1 MSLRLTVNEH
11 AFRTHVGHTVGTTP
25 GLIPVVKGNGYGLGR
40 PFLMQLV
47 SELLGPTQAVAV
59 GTVFEAQDIL
69 APTPVYILTPIGE
82 FDQVAIPSNAIP
94 TVASERDLTVLQ
106 NKGWKNPVVV
116 KLASPMQRFGVAV
129 HEFLSL
135 VQHISAAG
143 LSIHSCALHLPL
155 HRTDEEIA
163 EQLATWMPLIPE
175 CVTVSLSHISAIQLA
190 TQQEKFPDALFEV
203 RLGTALWH
211 GDKSF
216 FSLHTE
222 VLAVHSIE
230 KGTAAGYHSTAAPTD
245 GHIVVVAAGTTHGVS
260 PLENGSSP
268 FHFEKQRLTLLEAPY
283 MHSAMCFVP
292 LGQPCPKVGDAID
305 VQRPLNSVAPDI
317 TLWV

>member
-11 AFRTHVGHTVGTTP
+11 AFRAHVSHVVGSTP

-40 PFLMQLV
+40 PFLMRLV
-47 SELLGPTQAVAV
+47 SELLGSAQAVAV
-59 GTVFEAQDIL
+59 GTVFEAQDIP

-82 FDQVAIPSNAIP
+82 FDQVDIPANAIP
-94 TVASERDLTVLQ
+94 TVATERDPAVLQ
-106 NKGWKNPVVV
+106 TKGWKSPVVV
-116 KLASPMQRFGVAV
+116 KLASPMQRFGVAS
-129 HEFLSL
+129 HDFLAL

-143 LSIHSCALHLPL
+143 LTIHSCALHLPL
-155 HRTDEEIA
+155 HQSNEEIIA
-163 EQLATWMPLIPE
+163 QLKTWIPLIPT
-175 CVTVSLSHISAIQLA
+175 CVTLSLSHVSSTQLA
-190 TQQEKFPDALFEV
+190 VIRETFPTTECEV
-203 RLGTALWH
+203 RLGTTLWH

-230 KGTAAGYHSTAAPTD
+230 KGNTAGYHSTAAPTD
-245 GHIVVVAAGTTHGVS
+245 GHIVVVAAGTAHGVS
-260 PLENGSSP
+260 PLGNGASP
-268 FHFEKQRLTLLEAPY
+268 FHFQQQRLTLLESPY

>member
-135 VQHISAAG
+135 VRHISAAG

>member
-11 AFRTHVGHTVGTTP
+11 AFRAHVTHVVGSTP

-40 PFLMQLV
+40 PFLMRLV
-47 SELLGPTQAVAV
+47 SELLGPERAVAV
-59 GTVFEAQDIL
+59 GTVFEAQDIP

-82 FDQVAIPSNAIP
+82 FDQVIIPSNAIP
-94 TVASERDLTVLQ
+94 TVATERDLAVLQ
-106 NKGWKNPVVV
+106 TKGWKSPVVV
-116 KLASPMQRFGVAV
+116 KLASPMQRFGVAS
-129 HEFLSL
+129 HDFLAL

-143 LSIHSCALHLPL
+143 LTIHSCALHLPL
-155 HRTDEEIA
+155 HQSNEEIIA
-163 EQLATWMPLIPE
+163 QLKTWIPLIPT
-175 CVTVSLSHISAIQLA
+175 CVTLSLSHVSSTQLVVIRE
-190 TQQEKFPDALFEV
+190 TFPTTECEV

-230 KGTAAGYHSTAAPTD
+230 KGNTAGYHSTAVPAD
-245 GHIVVVAAGTTHGVS
+245 GHIVVVAAGTAHGVS

-268 FHFEKQRLTLLEAPY
+268 FHFQQQRLTLLESPY

-292 LGQPCPKVGDAID
+292 LGLPCPKIGDAID
-305 VQRPLNSVAPDI
+305 VQRPLHSVAPDI
-317 TLWV
+317 TLWA

>member
-11 AFRTHVGHTVGTTP
+11 AFRTHVSHVVGSTP

-40 PFLMQLV
+40 PFLVRLV
-47 SELLGPTQAVAV
+47 SELLGPEQAVAV
-59 GTVFEAQDIL
+59 GTVFEAQDIP

-82 FDQVAIPSNAIP
+82 FDQVDIPSNAIP
-94 TVASERDLTVLQ
+94 TVATKRDLTVLQ
-106 NKGWKNPVVV
+106 NKGWKSPVVV
-116 KLASPMQRFGVAV
+116 KLASPMQRFGVAS
-129 HEFLSL
+129 HDFLAL

-143 LSIHSCALHLPL
+143 LTIHSCALHLPL
-155 HRTDEEIA
+155 HQSDEEIIA
-163 EQLATWMPLIPE
+163 QLKTWIPLIPT
-175 CVTVSLSHISAIQLA
+175 CVTLSLSHVSSTQLVVIRE
-190 TQQEKFPDALFEV
+190 TFPTTECEV

-222 VLAVHSIE
+222 VLAVHPIE
-230 KGTAAGYHSTAAPTD
+230 KGNTAGYHSTAAPAD
-245 GHIVVVAAGTTHGVS
+245 GHIVVVAAGTAHGVS

-268 FHFEKQRLTLLEAPY
+268 FHFQQQRLTLLESPY

-292 LGQPCPKVGDAID
+292 LGQPCPKIGDAID
-305 VQRPLNSVAPDI
+305 VQRPLHSVAPDI
-317 TLWV
+317 TLWA

>member
-11 AFRTHVGHTVGTTP
+11 AFRAHVAHIVGSTP

-40 PFLMQLV
+40 PFLLQLV
-47 SELLGPTQAVAV
+47 SELLGSEQAVAV
-59 GTVFEAQDIL
+59 GTVFEAQDIP
-69 APTPVYILTPIGE
+69 ASTPVYILTPIGE
-82 FDQVAIPSNAIP
+82 FDQVSIPSNAIP
-94 TVASERDLTVLQ
+94 TVATERDLAVLQ
-106 NKGWKNPVVV
+106 NKGWKSPVVV
-116 KLASPMQRFGVAV
+116 KLASPMQRFGVEA
-129 HEFLSL
+129 HEFLAL

-143 LSIHSCALHLPL
+143 LTIHSCSLHLPL
-155 HRTDEEIA
+155 HQTDEEIY
-163 EQLATWMPLIPE
+163 EQLATWIPLVPQ
-175 CVTVSLSHISAIQLA
+175 CVTVTLSHVSATQLA
-190 TQQEKFPDALFEV
+190 TQQKKFPDARFEV

-216 FSLHTE
+216 FSMHTE
-222 VLAVHSIE
+222 VLAVHSIK
-230 KGTAAGYHSTAAPTD
+230 KGTAVGYHSTPAPAD

-292 LGQPCPKVGDAID
+292 HGQPCPKVGDAID
-305 VQRPLNSVAPDI
+305 VQRPLHSVAPDI
-317 TLWV
+317 TMWV

>member
-11 AFRTHVGHTVGTTP
+11 AFRAHVAHVVGSTP

-40 PFLMQLV
+40 SFLVQVV
-47 SELLGPTQAVAV
+47 SELLGTAQAVAV
-59 GTVFEAQDIL
+59 GTVFEAQDIA
-69 APTPVYILTPIGE
+69 APSPVYILTPIGE
-82 FDQVAIPSNAIP
+82 FDHVSIPSNAIP
-94 TVASERDLTVLQ
+94 TVATERDLTVLRS
-106 NKGWKNPVVV
+106 KGWNSPVVV
-116 KLASPMQRFGVAV
+116 KLASPMQRFGVAP
-129 HEFLSL
+129 EDFFAL

-143 LSIHSCALHLPL
+143 LTIHSCALHLPL
-155 HRTDEEIA
+155 HQSNEEIID
-163 EQLATWMPLIPE
+163 QLKTWIPLIPT
-175 CVTVSLSHISAIQLA
+175 CVTITLSHVSA
-190 TQQEKFPDALFEV
+190 TQLVVLRETFPATELEV

-230 KGTAAGYHSTAAPTD
+230 KGTATGYHSTAAPAD
-245 GHIVVVAAGTTHGVS
+245 GHIVVVAAGTAHGVS

-268 FHFEKQRLTLLEAPY
+268 FHFQQQRLALIESPY

-292 LGQPCPKVGDAID
+292 LGQPCPQIGHAID
-305 VQRPLNSVAPDI
+305 VQRPLHSVAPDT

>member
-190 TQQEKFPDALFEV
+190 VLQEKFPDALFEV

-230 KGTAAGYHSTAAPTD
+230 KGTAAGYHSTAVPTN
-245 GHIVVVAAGTTHGVS
+245 GHIVVVAAGTAHGVS

-268 FHFEKQRLTLLEAPY
+268 FHFQQQRLTLLEAPY
-283 MHSAMCFVP
+283 MHSAICFVA
-292 LGQPCPKVGDAID
+292 LGQPCPQVGDAID

>member
-11 AFRTHVGHTVGTTP
+11 AFRAHVGHTVGSTP

-47 SELLGPTQAVAV
+47 SALLGPAQAVAV

-69 APTPVYILTPIGE
+69 APIPVYILTPIGD
-82 FDQVAIPSNAIP
+82 FDQVAIPTNAIP
-94 TVASERDLTVLQ
+94 TVATERDLAVLQ
-106 NKGWKNPVVV
+106 SKGWKSPVVV
-116 KLASPMQRFGVAV
+116 KLASPMQRFGVTSQD
-129 HEFLSL
+129 FLAL
-135 VQHISAAG
+135 VQQVAAAG

-155 HRTDEEIA
+155 HQTDEEIA

-175 CVTVSLSHISAIQLA
+175 CVTVSLSHISSTQLSVLRE
-190 TQQEKFPDALFEV
+190 TFPTAEFEV

-222 VLAVHSIE
+222 VLAVHPIE
-230 KGTAAGYHSTAAPTD
+230 KGKTAGYHSTAAPAD
-245 GHIVVVAAGTTHGVS
+245 GHIVVVAAGTAQGIS

-268 FHFEKQRLTLLEAPY
+268 FHFQQQRLTLLEAPY

-292 LGQPCPKVGDAID
+292 LGQPCPKIGDAID
-305 VQRPLNSVAPDI
+305 VQRPLHSVAPDI

>member
-11 AFRTHVGHTVGTTP
+11 AFRAHVAHIVGSTP

-47 SELLGPTQAVAV
+47 SELLGPAQAVAV
-59 GTVFEAQDIL
+59 GTVFEALNIP

-82 FDQVAIPSNAIP
+82 FDQVTIPANAIP
-94 TVASERDLTVLQ
+94 TVATERDLTVLQ

-116 KLASPMQRFGVAV
+116 KLASPMQRFGVEA
-129 HEFLSL
+129 HEFPALI
-135 VQHISAAG
+135 QHISAAG
-143 LSIHSCALHLPL
+143 LTVHSCALHLPL
-155 HRTDEEIA
+155 HQTDEEIY
-163 EQLATWMPLIPE
+163 EQLATWIPLVPQ
-175 CVTVSLSHISAIQLA
+175 CVTVILSHVSSTQLA
-190 TQQEKFPDALFEV
+190 TQQKKFPDALFEV

-216 FSLHTE
+216 FSMHTE
-222 VLAVHSIE
+222 VLAVHLIK
-230 KGTAAGYHSTAAPTD
+230 KGTAVGYHSTPAPAD

-283 MHSAMCFVP
+283 MHSAMCFVA

-305 VQRPLNSVAPDI
+305 VQRPLHSVAPDI

>member
-11 AFRTHVGHTVGTTP
+11 AFRAHVGQVIGSTP

-47 SELLGPTQAVAV
+47 SELLGLAQAVAV
-59 GTVFEAQDIL
+59 GTVFEAQDIS

-94 TVASERDLTVLQ
+94 TVATERDFTVLQ
-106 NKGWKNPVVV
+106 NKGWKSPVVV
-116 KLASPMQRFGVAV
+116 KLASPMQRFGVSV

-135 VQHISAAG
+135 IQQVSAAG

-155 HRTDEEIA
+155 HQTDDEIA
-163 EQLATWMPLIPE
+163 EQLTTWMPLIPE
-175 CVTVSLSHISAIQLA
+175 CVTVSLSHISATQLA
-190 TQQEKFPDALFEV
+190 VLQEKFPDVLFEV

-222 VLAVHSIE
+222 VLAVHQIG
-230 KGTAAGYHSTAAPTD
+230 KNNTAGYHSTAAPTD
-245 GHIVVVAAGTTHGVS
+245 GHIVVVAAGTAHGVS
-260 PLENGSSP
+260 PVENGSSP
-268 FHFEKQRLTLLEAPY
+268 FHFEKQRLALLEAPY
-283 MHSAMCFVP
+283 MHSAICFVA
-292 LGQPCPKVGDAID
+292 LGQPCPQVGDAID